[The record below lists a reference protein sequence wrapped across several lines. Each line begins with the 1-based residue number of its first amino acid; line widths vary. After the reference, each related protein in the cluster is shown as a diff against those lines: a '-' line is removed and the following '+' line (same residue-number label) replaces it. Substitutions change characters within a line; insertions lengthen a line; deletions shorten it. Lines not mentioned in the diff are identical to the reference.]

1 MEQTLGQGLFMR
13 IKEFSEKCGLSID
26 TLRYY
31 EKENLLRPL
40 RNENG
45 YRDYGERDIEWIGFI
60 LRLKEMGVPIAQI
73 KKYAELR
80 HLGESTIPQRY
91 ELLLSHQKNLEA
103 QQQKLAE
110 HQAYLENK
118 LKLYRDVMGR

>member
-1 MEQTLGQGLFMR
+1 MR

-80 HLGESTIPQRY
+80 HLGGSTIPQRY

-110 HQAYLENK
+110 HQAYLEHK